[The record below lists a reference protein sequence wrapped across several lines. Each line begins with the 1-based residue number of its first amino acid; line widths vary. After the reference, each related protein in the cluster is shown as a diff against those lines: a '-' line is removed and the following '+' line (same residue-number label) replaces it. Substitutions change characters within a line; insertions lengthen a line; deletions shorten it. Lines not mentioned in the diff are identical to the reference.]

1 MQLYACSLF
10 LTSSTRYAPSGNQF
24 GAFLVA
30 LLSLSETVAAAVF
43 RCICCCS
50 PNFRCT
56 VTFTRFWG
64 GAMSDLE
71 KRKGLIVT
79 AAGTGINL
87 ALGVLYAWS
96 LFKGAI
102 KQSIEAKGPDS
113 FQWDTAS
120 LNDPYAVC
128 CIVFACMMIVG
139 GKIQD
144 KYGPRITAVIGGF
157 LIGLGFVWISQTSA
171 YLSWVLGF
179 GVCVGSGIAFAYSAA
194 TPSAL
199 KWFHRSKSGMI
210 SGVVVGGFGLAP
222 VYIAPLGQYLLKTY
236 GIHTSMLYF
245 GISFFLVVCL
255 LAMFLENPPV
265 GYSPAGDFA
274 HQRSPDK
281 QVLRSSF
288 ETEPVGPTEIIR
300 KPFFWLLWAIFFVG
314 AGAGLMVIGSIA
326 GMAKTSMG
334 ENAFVAVAI
343 LAIGNAGGR
352 VLAGVLSDRVGRK
365 RALFAVFL
373 FQAILMFAAIPV
385 TSTATTIPSVVV
397 LLAALIGFNYG
408 ANLALFPSYAKDLWG
423 MKHFGVNYGVM
434 FTAWGVGGLV
444 MSRLSETLVARTGSF
459 QASFAA
465 AGCLLLAGSVI
476 ILLMR
481 DKKEEMR
488 QALRRQKAKDALE

>member
-1 MQLYACSLF
+1 
-10 LTSSTRYAPSGNQF
+10 
-24 GAFLVA
+24 
-30 LLSLSETVAAAVF
+30 
-43 RCICCCS
+43 
-50 PNFRCT
+50 
-56 VTFTRFWG
+56 
-64 GAMSDLE
+64 MSDQD
-71 KRKGLIVT
+71 KRKGVIVT

-102 KQSIEAKGPDS
+102 KQSIETNGPDA
-113 FQWDTAS
+113 FHWDSAS
-120 LNDPYAVC
+120 INDPYAVC

-144 KYGPRITAVIGGF
+144 RYGPRITAMTGG
-157 LIGLGFVWISQTSA
+157 LLVGLGFVLISQTSA
-171 YLSWVLGF
+171 YLGWVLGF
-179 GVCVGSGIAFAYSAA
+179 GVLVGSGIAFAYSAA

-199 KWFHRSKSGMI
+199 KWFHRSKSGMV
-210 SGVVVGGFGLAP
+210 SGIVVAGFGLAP
-222 VYIAPLGQYLLKTY
+222 VYIAPLGQYLLKTH
-236 GIHTSMLYF
+236 GIHASMLYF
-245 GISFFLVVCL
+245 GIAFFLVVCL

-265 GYSPAGDFA
+265 GYTPAGDFA
-274 HQRSPDK
+274 HKRSPDK
-281 QVLRSSF
+281 QELRSRF
-288 ETEPVGPTEIIR
+288 ESESAGPIEILR
-300 KPFFWLLWAIFFVG
+300 KPFFWLLWSIFFIG

-326 GMAKTSMG
+326 GMAKSSMG

-352 VLAGVLSDRVGRK
+352 ILAGVLSDRIGRK
-365 RALFAVFL
+365 RALLSVFL
-373 FQAILMFAAIPV
+373 FQAILMFAAIPL
-385 TSTATTIPSVVV
+385 TSTASAIPVVVV

-444 MSRLSETLVARTGSF
+444 MSRLSETLVASTGSF

-465 AGCLLLAGSVI
+465 AGGLLLAGSVI
-476 ILLMR
+476 IFLMR

-488 QALRRQKAKDALE
+488 QALRRQKATEVTA